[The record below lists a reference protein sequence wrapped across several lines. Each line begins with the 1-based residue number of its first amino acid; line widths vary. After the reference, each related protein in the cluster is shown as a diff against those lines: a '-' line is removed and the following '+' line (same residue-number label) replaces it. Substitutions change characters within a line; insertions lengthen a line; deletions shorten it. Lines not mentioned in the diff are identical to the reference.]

1 MVQVLDFFPAHQMD
15 FSMDLPKGSQ
25 LGMTLEL
32 PMDSMLALS
41 MALAIL
47 RWSDLRMDSMM
58 DLMLVVL
65 MVCLMAQVYLLV
77 SWLDLIPV

>member
-1 MVQVLDFFPAHQMD
+1 
-15 FSMDLPKGSQ
+15 MDLPKESQ

-32 PMDSMLALS
+32 PMDSRLALS

-65 MVCLMAQVYLLV
+65 MVCLMAQVCLLV

>member
-1 MVQVLDFFPAHQMD
+1 ML
-15 FSMDLPKGSQ
+15 
-25 LGMTLEL
+25 
-32 PMDSMLALS
+32 DSMLALS

-65 MVCLMAQVYLLV
+65 MVCLMAQVCLLV
-77 SWLDLIPV
+77 SLLDLIPV